1 MGKRRKLLSA
11 TAGEKVFEVFVY
23 ATLGLCFLLWFFPLI
38 YVLLASFTPYKDV
51 VKGSLLIIPSSFTL
65 TGYEYI
71 FNSTNIFK
79 SFGNTLFI
87 TVVGTSLSMT
97 VTILLAFPLSRKD
110 LPGRSVLLKLLVFT
124 MYFSGGLIPT
134 YMVVRNLKL
143 VNTIWAMII
152 PGALSVYNMLL
163 VKSYFESMP
172 DGLMDAAIID
182 GCGPLRTLVRIVLPL
197 SLPVIMSVTLF
208 FMVDYWNSYYSY
220 VYYCYDPDLRPLQV
234 VLREIIKKA
243 TGDAEA
249 EEYVPTITVLMSAIV
264 FACIPIICVYPFLQ
278 KYFTKGVML
287 GAIKG

>member
-1 MGKRRKLLSA
+1 
-11 TAGEKVFEVFVY
+11 
-23 ATLGLCFLLWFFPLI
+23 
-38 YVLLASFTPYKDV
+38 
-51 VKGSLLIIPSSFTL
+51 
-65 TGYEYI
+65 
-71 FNSTNIFK
+71 
-79 SFGNTLFI
+79 
-87 TVVGTSLSMT
+87 
-97 VTILLAFPLSRKD
+97 
-110 LPGRSVLLKLLVFT
+110 
-124 MYFSGGLIPT
+124 
-134 YMVVRNLKL
+134 
-143 VNTIWAMII
+143 MII

-249 EEYVPTITVLMSAIV
+249 EEYVPTITVQMSAIV

>member
-11 TAGEKVFEVFVY
+11 TAGEKVFDVFVY

-79 SFGNTLFI
+79 SFTPPQKGAGI
-87 TVVGTSLSMT
+87 
-97 VTILLAFPLSRKD
+97 ILLAFPLSRKD

-249 EEYVPTITVLMSAIV
+249 EEYVPTITVQMSAIV